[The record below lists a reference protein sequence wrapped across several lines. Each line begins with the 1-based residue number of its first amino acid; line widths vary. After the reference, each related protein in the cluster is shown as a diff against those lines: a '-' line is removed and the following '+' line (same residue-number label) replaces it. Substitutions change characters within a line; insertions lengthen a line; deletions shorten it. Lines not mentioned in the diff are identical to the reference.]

1 VTYKLANSDEKF
13 EAMCKGDDSKT
24 REWIMAAIRRRRDMY
39 MTTGLKCVR
48 NANVELVQER
58 KMAAGMKLSAPTAE
72 LFGVQDPQGDL
83 DIGVAYERKNRVE
96 KASALLRQENIY
108 TRFSIAK

>member
-1 VTYKLANSDEKF
+1 
-13 EAMCKGDDSKT
+13 
-24 REWIMAAIRRRRDMY
+24 
-39 MTTGLKCVR
+39 
-48 NANVELVQER
+48 
-58 KMAAGMKLSAPTAE
+58 MKLSAPTAE